1 MAMKTWASKIKRTL
15 KEEEEKGRR
24 KIRYYIT
31 TSTFKKTIAI
41 LFVKNNIILY

>member
-15 KEEEEKGRR
+15 KEEGKGRR